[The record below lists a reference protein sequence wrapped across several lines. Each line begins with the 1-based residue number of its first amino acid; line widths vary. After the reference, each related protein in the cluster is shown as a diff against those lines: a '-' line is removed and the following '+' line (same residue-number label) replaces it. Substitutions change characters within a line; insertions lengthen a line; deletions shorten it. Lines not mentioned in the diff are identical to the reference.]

1 MLHSLLQTVALT
13 TPEESFSFRASTAG
27 IVSLQ
32 GMLTIFLVLAII
44 WGAIEIMHRLL
55 SKNDDPKPKREP
67 KPAKPKKAEKSAD
80 TAPAPNAD
88 DAAIAAAIA
97 AALAARAQRWRLSQ
111 RQFPQ
116 PLQRTDTRV
125 TSAWYPSRERQPI
138 AEDKKDVCHNEK

>member
-80 TAPAPNAD
+80 TAATPNAD

-97 AALAARAQRWRLSQ
+97 AALAASEDEGA
-111 RQFPQ
+111 
-116 PLQRTDTRV
+116 TVAAITAAI
-125 TSAWYPSRERQPI
+125 SAAL
-138 AEDKKDVCHNEK
+138 AEDGYTGNFRVVSFKRAATNRRR

>member
-55 SKNDDPKPKREP
+55 SRGDDPKPKREP
-67 KPAKPKKAEKSAD
+67 KPAKPKTTEPQS
-80 TAPAPNAD
+80 TPAPNAD

-97 AALAARAQRWRLSQ
+97 VALAASEDEGATVAAITAAISAALAEDGYTGNFRVVSFKRAATNRR
-111 RQFPQ
+111 R
-116 PLQRTDTRV
+116 
-125 TSAWYPSRERQPI
+125 
-138 AEDKKDVCHNEK
+138 